1 METHSA
7 VESIGRSLIDDDM
20 FQLTFYEVELS
31 KSNHSIYNIVADE
44 CDLLMSLTVL
54 VFFYFT
60 NFVKNNFLLQHVV
73 TCNLFCLFFLEG

>member
-54 VFFYFT
+54 VFF
-60 NFVKNNFLLQHVV
+60 
-73 TCNLFCLFFLEG
+73 LFHQLR